1 MYLDPMQDL
10 QIGDNTHKLQEHVP
24 RSVQVAETLL
34 EGAEVLDLPW
44 FTLRRFLGLLFAPDA
59 EGDFCNFASCPL
71 LAPFC
76 SMTSEPT
83 PRGLPSDCGAALRL
97 ADRLRSRV
105 EESSDLELPKVVDSA
120 SNSD

>member
-59 EGDFCNFASCPL
+59 GGDFCDFASCPL

-83 PRGLPSDCGAALRL
+83 HRGLPSDCDAALSSYRPAEVACGGVLRLGAAKPGRF
-97 ADRLRSRV
+97 SC
-105 EESSDLELPKVVDSA
+105 
-120 SNSD
+120 

>member
-24 RSVQVAETLL
+24 RSVDVSEGSLRLFEAVGLL
-34 EGAEVLDLPW
+34 DEPW

-59 EGDFCNFASCPL
+59 GGDFCDFVSCPL

-76 SMTSEPT
+76 SMTLDST
-83 PRGLPSDCGAALRL
+83 PRGLPSDCDVALSSYGPAEVSCGGALG
-97 ADRLRSRV
+97 V
-105 EESSDLELPKVVDSA
+105 ELPRWS
-120 SNSD
+120 SQL